1 MRLPEVFRANLWLL
15 APAGVVAAL
24 GSLTYRWTQDRP
36 PVPLLIVLAL
46 VCFLDVSGLAV
57 VLALRRRQ
65 LLHDRPAIPLAI
77 FFVSLLVVATLWW
90 PADFLGYFFLYT
102 FLVGS
107 FHLLIFFLLAL
118 LLIPVV
124 FRSSS
129 LYFSLI
135 ERIGLFSVL
144 LLLSGAIANAVWMGL
159 VYNRLY
165 FSQDTVVDFFPFI
178 PFGQWVLDVKWGDE
192 TGALLGG
199 TSLWHVQVVW
209 LLFALI
215 AWGSAALAYRRA
227 ARWLAA

>member
-1 MRLPEVFRANLWLL
+1 MRANLWLL
-15 APAGVVAAL
+15 ALAGVIAVL

-36 PVPLLIVLAL
+36 PVPLLIALAL
-46 VCFLDVSGLAV
+46 VCFLDVSSLAV

-65 LLHDRPAIPLAI
+65 LWRDRPSIPLAI
-77 FFVSLLVVATLWW
+77 FFVSLLVLAALWW
-90 PADFLGYFFLYT
+90 HTEVFGHFFLYT
-102 FLVGS
+102 FLAGS
-107 FHLLIFFLLAL
+107 FHLLVFFLLAL
-118 LLIPVV
+118 LLIPVI

-144 LLLSGAIANAVWMGL
+144 LLLSGALANSAWMAL
-159 VYNRLY
+159 IYDRLY

-199 TSLWHVQVVW
+199 ASLWHVQVVW
-209 LLFALI
+209 LLFALL
-215 AWGSAALAYRRA
+215 AWGSAALAYRRT
-227 ARWLAA
+227 ARLLAA